1 MNIRILTEADYD
13 ELYRLWQNTPGMGLN
28 DIDDTREGV
37 ARFLRRNPT
46 TCFAA
51 EKDGRMVGSIL
62 AGNDG
67 RRGYI
72 YHTAVAVS
80 EREQGIGGAL
90 VDAAMD
96 ALEREGIAK
105 AALVVFARNELGNR
119 FWQNRGFATRDD
131 IIYRNKTITD
141 FTRFDT

>member
-1 MNIRILTEADYD
+1 MEIRILTEADYD

-28 DIDDTREGV
+28 DIDDTRQGV

-51 EKDGRMVGSIL
+51 EKHGRMIGSIL

-80 EREQGIGGAL
+80 EREQGVGGAL

-96 ALEREGIAK
+96 ALAREGIAK
-105 AALVVFARNELGNR
+105 AALVVFARNEQGNR
-119 FWQNRGFATRDD
+119 FWQNRGFTTRDD